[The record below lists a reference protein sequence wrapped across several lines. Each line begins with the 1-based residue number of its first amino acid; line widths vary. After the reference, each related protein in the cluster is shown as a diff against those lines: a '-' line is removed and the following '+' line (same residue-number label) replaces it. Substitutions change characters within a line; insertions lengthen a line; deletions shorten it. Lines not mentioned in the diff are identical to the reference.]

1 MSAET
6 LRTISVIAFSIA
18 AVSLI
23 AGVVLWFTLNIQ
35 NVIGFLTGRNVK
47 KATESFG
54 SAAGRKLYNRPSG
67 NAVKPAKQTKKK
79 TVPAVEATAP
89 LDGDETVA
97 PTSMLESEP
106 TTALVEGTALLDDS
120 EQVEGTALLD
130 EDEAVNGTML
140 LDEDNVKH
148 SGFVITESIVMV
160 HTDEHIKFSKK

>member
-1 MSAET
+1 MSET

-23 AGVVLWFTLNIQ
+23 ASVILWFTLNIQ

-47 KATESFG
+47 RATENFG
-54 SAAGRKLYNRPSG
+54 SAAGRKLYKRPSG
-67 NAVKPAKQTKKK
+67 NAAKPGKPAKKI

-106 TTALVEGTALLDDS
+106 TTALAEGTALLDDS
-120 EQVEGTALLD
+120 EQVEGTALL
-130 EDEAVNGTML
+130 EEEEAVDGTTL
-140 LDEDNVKH
+140 LEEDRIKH
-148 SGFVITESIVMV
+148 SSFVITESIVMV